1 MSDIQAPT
9 IPELDGAIEKNRER
23 LPTLR
28 TIEIDFDRYAAI
40 LDDPELTEDQSEQI
54 ILALWSIVTSFLRL
68 GFNIDP
74 VQQACGQVENEL
86 DLARILD
93 SPELKSVNAK
103 RNVEGPSRRGS
114 AKTGKSETCRK

>member
-1 MSDIQAPT
+1 VSDIQAPT
-9 IPELDGAIEKNRER
+9 IPERDGTMEKNRER
-23 LPTLR
+23 PPTLQ
-28 TIEIDFDRYAAI
+28 TVEIDFDRYAAI

-54 ILALWSIVTSFLRL
+54 ILALWSIVTCFLRL

-93 SPELKSVNAK
+93 SPELKSVDLK
-103 RNVEGPSRRGS
+103 INVEDPSRRRS